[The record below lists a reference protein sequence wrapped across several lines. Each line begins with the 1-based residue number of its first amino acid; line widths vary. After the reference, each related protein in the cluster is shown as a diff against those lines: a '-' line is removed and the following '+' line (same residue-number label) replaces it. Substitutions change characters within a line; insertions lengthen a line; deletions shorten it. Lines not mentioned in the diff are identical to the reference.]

1 VAHDALRGRE
11 QRLISRCRVEIDHR
25 SGESEGE
32 TEDVSLSGL
41 YVRTEV
47 MLPVGDETDLRLHL
61 PDGSIVA
68 LYARIAHVLSPDAA
82 RALGRHAG
90 MGLEL
95 IGPDTTAR
103 GKLIEH
109 LDTLRDEAE
118 RPARTVLSSVLLIA
132 EPSPPLR
139 ARMKRCLEAA
149 GFTVTAV
156 ASAMDALD
164 ACAQARPDAIIAASD
179 MPAMTGTDL
188 AYAMSE
194 HLVLAEVP
202 LILTGDDGDHGR
214 LDAFRAGVRDYIPVP
229 FLDEELVIRVHR
241 IAAPAAATSPGL
253 RGNLVDIGL
262 GTLLSLLEFERKG
275 GVLLVIRDSELA
287 RVFISDG
294 KILKVETTVGTGEPK
309 DRLMRVLDWR
319 DGQFEF
325 SPAEIGGRDELGLS
339 VTQVLLEHARVRD
352 EQQHQRASTESTDP
366 AADPATDPAIEP
378 LDDTGSSE
386 LSA

>member
-1 VAHDALRGRE
+1 
-11 QRLISRCRVEIDHR
+11 LISRCRVAIDHR
-25 SGESEGE
+25 SGASEGE

-41 YVRTEV
+41 YVRTDAL
-47 MLPVGDETDLRLHL
+47 LPVGDETDLRLTL
-61 PDGSIVA
+61 PDGSVVA
-68 LYARIAHVLSPDAA
+68 LYARVAHVLTAEAA
-82 RALGRHAG
+82 RALGRHTG

-95 IGPDTTAR
+95 IGPDTPAR
-103 GKLIEH
+103 GKLIAHLETLIGDEH
-109 LDTLRDEAE
+109 
-118 RPARTVLSSVLLIA
+118 RPGRAPALSTTTQILIA

-139 ARMKRCLEAA
+139 ARMRRCLEAA
-149 GFTVTAV
+149 GFVVNAV
-156 ASAMDALD
+156 GSAMEALD
-164 ACAQARPDAIIAASD
+164 ACQQARPDAIIAASD

-241 IAAPAAATSPGL
+241 VAAPAHATSPGL

-262 GTLLSLLEFERKG
+262 GTLLSLLEFERKS
-275 GVLLVIRDSELA
+275 GVLLVMRTSELA

-294 KILKVETTVGTGEPK
+294 KILKVETTVGNGVPK

-352 EQQHQRASTESTDP
+352 EQTRDSLPPP
-366 AADPATDPAIEP
+366 A
-378 LDDTGSSE
+378 
-386 LSA
+386 